1 MPTSYCVHIF
11 VWFHFYVQF
20 LRVLVTNV
28 ANDFEN
34 TASLPHFQLKFLNY
48 K

>member
-11 VWFHFYVQF
+11 VWFSFHVQF
-20 LRVLVTNV
+20 LRAFVTIV

-34 TASLPHFQLKFLNY
+34 TASLPHFQLEFLN
-48 K
+48 